1 MSASETRPWN
11 GDSAA
16 LVDYAKSLDCIRCG
30 LCLQGCPTFR
40 ISGVEA
46 SSPRGRIHIMRAAG
60 EGRIEADPAFVEE
73 IDYCLLCLRCESMCP
88 AGVRLG
94 EMVEHTRAALVEKAP
109 PGWLVRLVRWLAY
122 RIVLPHRLATRF
134 LASVLRLVQLTRTE
148 RLLARLLGRLGRGLR
163 RLPRIPFTRSERFA
177 GLLLE
182 RLGDGLRDLPRIPS
196 LPERRLLP
204 ELTPARGEERARVA
218 VLEGCV
224 MPELFSDVN
233 HATVDSLA
241 ALGIASQVPRGA
253 TCCGSLHAHNG
264 DLDGARLLARR
275 TIEAFETCGDP
286 PVVVNSAG
294 CGAHMRTYPRLFEE
308 DDPWRE
314 RAVRFSKRVVDYS
327 EYVAPLLVGH
337 APRLAPGSLPLPATW
352 DDPCHLC
359 HGQGIRAQPRRILA
373 SIEGLEHVELP
384 DSEACCGSAGI
395 YSLLRPDDGQAVFEE
410 KLEAFR
416 RCGARSL
423 ITANPGCQLQ
433 WSAGLRR
440 NGLDVPVVHIASL
453 VARSLVP

>member
-1 MSASETRPWN
+1 MSGSETSTLY
-11 GDSAA
+11 GDCSAA

-60 EGRIEADPAFVEE
+60 EGRIDADPAFVEE

-88 AGVRLG
+88 AGVRMG

-109 PGWLVRLVRWLAY
+109 PGWLARVVRWLAY
-122 RIVLPHRLATRF
+122 RIVLPRRVALRL
-134 LASVLRLVQLTRTE
+134 LGSVIRLVQLTRTE
-148 RLLARLLGRLGRGLR
+148 RLLGRLFG
-163 RLPRIPFTRSERFA
+163 
-177 GLLLE
+177 

-204 ELTPARGEERARVA
+204 ALTPARGEERARVA

-233 HATVDSLA
+233 HATVESLA

-264 DLDGARLLARR
+264 DLDGARRLARR
-275 TIEAFETCGDP
+275 TIEAFETCGDL

-308 DDPWRE
+308 DDPWRG
-314 RAVRFSKRVVDYS
+314 RAVRFSGRVVDYS
-327 EYVAPLLVGH
+327 EYVAPLLADR
-337 APRLAPGSLPLPATW
+337 APRLAPDSLPLPATW

-359 HGQGIRAQPRRILA
+359 HGQGVRAEPRRILA
-373 SIEGLEHVELP
+373 AIEGLEHVELP

-395 YSLLRPDDGQAVFEE
+395 YSLLRPDDGHAVFEE
-410 KLEAFR
+410 KLEALR

-440 NGLDVPVVHIASL
+440 SGLDVPVVHIASL
-453 VARSLVP
+453 VARSLDGGREDRPVSPPPRPRAS